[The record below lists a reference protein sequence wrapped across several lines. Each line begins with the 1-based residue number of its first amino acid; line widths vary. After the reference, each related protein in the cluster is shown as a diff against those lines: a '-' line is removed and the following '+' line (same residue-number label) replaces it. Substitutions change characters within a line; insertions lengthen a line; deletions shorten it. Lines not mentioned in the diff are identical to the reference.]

1 MQKRKAKGE
10 KSVQVT
16 TALEDDN
23 PALLLLSFLLIGFL
37 LILTCVLKWP
47 SGFAT

>member
-1 MQKRKAKGE
+1 MQKRKGKEG
-10 KSVQVT
+10 KRVRVT
-16 TALEDDN
+16 TGLEDNN

-37 LILTCVLKWP
+37 LILICVLKWP